1 MNKTELFAASCNSPF
16 LVLLIRGPKGYQ
28 VPLLFVKSLKFGELV
43 TAKPVLSGQ
52 LSKSGKHCNFHLY

>member
-1 MNKTELFAASCNSPF
+1 MNKTELFAVSCNS
-16 LVLLIRGPKGYQ
+16 LCSSTDQGSKGYQ
-28 VPLLFVKSLKFGELV
+28 VSWLFVKSLKFGELV